1 MHTNTHAVSMDSI
14 VQYAYSCNRLY
25 LHKAGGSGRVA
36 WALAGPLIA
45 RIIVKKE
52 KKFKVI
58 LYADILC
65 CFCLKCN
72 VQYMFHANSENVP
85 KIAYLGK

>member
-52 KKFKVI
+52 KKLKSFCMLTFCAASALSVMYNI
-58 LYADILC
+58 
-65 CFCLKCN
+65 CFMLIVKMCQK
-72 VQYMFHANSENVP
+72 
-85 KIAYLGK
+85 